1 MRQVARSRR
10 AATGFC
16 PGGPTAHLR
25 KRIFIDLWLRPARRG
40 YVQATVSPGIRSV
53 FDLLRHT
60 PIASTSRTGSRSV
73 PLEPALALHR
83 QAPPSTHAAMHALV
97 WHAQKLHVRA
107 ISGLR
112 LGSDSASLK
121 PSTMQLRGP
130 GCTCLHHPDARRL
143 RGRNQSREGMQH
155 CISCLHRLW
164 THAQIPDGFQP
175 VHMMAIAEAAASPRD
190 STLQRQPASCPRT
203 SMSRCIERSAPTLG
217 KSSSCTTT
225 PG

>member
-25 KRIFIDLWLRPARRG
+25 KRIFINLWLRPARRG
-40 YVQATVSPGIRSV
+40 YVQATGSPGIRSV

-83 QAPPSTHAAMHALV
+83 QAPPSTHAAIHALV

-107 ISGLR
+107 ISGLG
-112 LGSDSASLK
+112 LGLDSASLK

-143 RGRNQSREGMQH
+143 RGRSITGGHAAGPHQHQLSSSTSDTRADPRWIPAGAHDGHRRSRGLAKG
-155 CISCLHRLW
+155 LH
-164 THAQIPDGFQP
+164 
-175 VHMMAIAEAAASPRD
+175 AAAP
-190 STLQRQPASCPRT
+190 T
-203 SMSRCIERSAPTLG
+203 S
-217 KSSSCTTT
+217 
-225 PG
+225 